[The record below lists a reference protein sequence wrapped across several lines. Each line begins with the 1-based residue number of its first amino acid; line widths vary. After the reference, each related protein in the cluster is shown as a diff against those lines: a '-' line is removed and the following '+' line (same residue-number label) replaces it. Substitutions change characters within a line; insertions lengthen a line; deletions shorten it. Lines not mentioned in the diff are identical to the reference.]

1 MLSVAFWSHRG
12 KIKDQ
17 QQKGTWEIK
26 EYAEINLPKQA
37 EAQGDHKAVEKTLR
51 WVERDARAAQAELS
65 GSLGL

>member
-1 MLSVAFWSHRG
+1 MLNVAFWSHWD

-37 EAQGDHKAVEKTLR
+37 EA
-51 WVERDARAAQAELS
+51 
-65 GSLGL
+65 